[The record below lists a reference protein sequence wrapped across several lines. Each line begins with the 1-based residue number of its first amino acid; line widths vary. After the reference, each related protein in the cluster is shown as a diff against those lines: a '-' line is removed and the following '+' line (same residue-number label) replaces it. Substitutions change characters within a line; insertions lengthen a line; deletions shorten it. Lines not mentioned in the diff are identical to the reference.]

1 MQDIKNMTIDELENL
16 VLSLGED
23 RYKATQIARWVYQ
36 YGATSFDG
44 MTNLSKRLREKLSRL
59 CYVSVLSPVK
69 KIDSKDGTRKYLFSL
84 EDNNPIE
91 SVLISE
97 TDHLTLCIS
106 TQVGCAFGCK
116 FCLTGIG
123 GFSRNLNTAEIIN
136 QICCVKDSLPNDR
149 RISNIVLMGM
159 GEPLANY
166 KNILKAL
173 HVLTDPNALQF
184 STRKITL
191 STAGLVPEIKRLGKD
206 IRVNLAV
213 SLNAAKDSTRDYLMP
228 INKKY
233 PLDALLRACREFPLP
248 HRKRITFE
256 YILIKGINDS
266 VHDAKRL
273 ASILKGMRCKINL
286 IPFNEH
292 PASEFRRPNDK
303 VIKMFQRTLIS
314 SSYTSTIR
322 TTKGSDILAACGQL
336 GYSYLDS

>member
-1 MQDIKNMTIDELENL
+1 MTIDELENL